1 MSTPLVKDFFNN
13 KVTIRLKNGH
23 RFEGLL
29 SQINYKNQAVILE
42 DVEDLGN

>member
-1 MSTPLVKDFFNN
+1 MSTPGIKEFFSN

-29 SQINYKNQAVILE
+29 SQINYKNQSVILE

>member
-1 MSTPLVKDFFNN
+1 MSTPLVKDFFSN